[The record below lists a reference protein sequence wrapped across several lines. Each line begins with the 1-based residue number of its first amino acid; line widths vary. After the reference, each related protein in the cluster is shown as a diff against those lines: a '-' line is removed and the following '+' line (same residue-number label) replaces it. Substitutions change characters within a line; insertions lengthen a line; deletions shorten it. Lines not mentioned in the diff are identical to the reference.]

1 MNNRYDRF
9 LQEESEKWFEE
20 YDSETTDGYLTQE
33 DICKT
38 IKPVLDKNK
47 RPDWRKVSE
56 EIEEMYKKF

>member
-1 MNNRYDRF
+1 MSKGYDRY
-9 LQEESEKWFEE
+9 LQEESMKWEME
-20 YDSETTDGYLTQE
+20 VDHETTDGYLTQE
-33 DICKT
+33 DIYKT